1 MSGYNSPVDRI
12 QIIKRT
18 KLFLEIAEKFP
29 EFRYLGDP
37 ILKNKT
43 RAVPIKEGIEIGNK
57 LGQILI
63 EYQKIAGIGRGLA
76 APQINIAKAVFVTYL
91 NGEIQIYINPKIIS
105 KSKKLNYYRELCLSC
120 GTMWADIKRSDTI
133 RMQWKDKKGKIQ
145 EQEFS
150 GFVARLIQ
158 HEYDHLLGIS
168 DLDKAEPKTIE
179 FVTSDPLKETL
190 RPA

>member
-1 MSGYNSPVDRI
+1 
-12 QIIKRT
+12 
-18 KLFLEIAEKFP
+18 
-29 EFRYLGDP
+29 
-37 ILKNKT
+37 
-43 RAVPIKEGIEIGNK
+43 
-57 LGQILI
+57 
-63 EYQKIAGIGRGLA
+63 
-76 APQINIAKAVFVTYL
+76 
-91 NGEIQIYINPKIIS
+91 
-105 KSKKLNYYRELCLSC
+105 
-120 GTMWADIKRSDTI
+120 MWADIKRSDTI